1 MRRAA
6 LIVGVTV
13 LVLGLVPSA
22 GADGGGG
29 GGRFVFP
36 ADSSPRGLTY
46 PQWHGLYQIW
56 LNEIPASEN
65 PLLDPLSPRNCEPMR
80 GGDVV
85 FLGSFGADCSVPA
98 DTPLVF
104 GTASWECSTAEG
116 LGQTFQRLRRC
127 AVENFDSD
135 LGPEAFYQKVLIDG
149 VHVRRSRRWV
159 SVTPGEIIDF
169 PEDNLWG
176 AEPGPS
182 KSVSKG
188 FLFVAR
194 GMPVGDHSI
203 VVRAFFDGTFAF
215 EVVWDLHVE
224 AAA

>member
-1 MRRAA
+1 M
-6 LIVGVTV
+6 
-13 LVLGLVPSA
+13 
-22 GADGGGG
+22 
-29 GGRFVFP
+29 
-36 ADSSPRGLTY
+36 
-46 PQWHGLYQIW
+46 
-56 LNEIPASEN
+56 
-65 PLLDPLSPRNCEPMR
+65 
-80 GGDVV
+80 
-85 FLGSFGADCSVPA
+85 
-98 DTPLVF
+98 
-104 GTASWECSTAEG
+104 
-116 LGQTFQRLRRC
+116 
-127 AVENFDSD
+127 ENFDSD
-135 LGPEAFYQKVLIDG
+135 LGPDAFYQKVLIDG

-159 SVTPGEIIDF
+159 SVMPGEIIDF

-188 FLFVAR
+188 SLFVAR

>member
-1 MRRAA
+1 MRRAG
-6 LIVGVTV
+6 LIVGVAV

-98 DTPLVF
+98 GTPLVV

-116 LGQTFQRLRRC
+116 LGETFRQLRRC
-127 AVENFDSD
+127 ANENFDRDFS
-135 LGPEAFYQKVLIDG
+135 PEIFYQKVLIDG
-149 VHVRRSRRWV
+149 VHLKRSRRWV

-169 PEDNLWG
+169 PEDNIWD

-182 KSVSKG
+182 RSVSKG
-188 FLFVAR
+188 FLFVLR
-194 GMPVGDHSI
+194 GMSPGEH
-203 VVRAFFDGTFAF
+203 VVFAKVLFEGEHVFDVT
-215 EVVWDLHVE
+215 WTLHVE